1 MIAYTQQLIEFYCEV
16 TGIDKSKLRKVAS
29 PAYPESQATDSELN
43 STGELH
49 GSASRILMRA
59 LWLSRLARPDIS
71 FIITRLASKVS
82 RWDRFDDKQLLRCIS
97 YLHHSSHTT
106 LKGSVSQRD
115 LGCQIEVF
123 TDADFA
129 SCPHSAKSTSGIIIT
144 LRTGESHFP
153 VYWLSKK
160 QSSTARSTT
169 EAEMIALAT
178 AMFSETENLQAYL
191 EDLLDTEVPVFFQ
204 QDNETVLAILKAGY
218 SAKLRHMNRVHR
230 VNVASICERLAEERV
245 KAIYCSTKLQRAN
258 GFTKVISPQEWP
270 ETLEQLCLS
279 EGPARTS
286 VPAAPSQNEVPAD
299 PLAESDPESVAGIL
313 PHRLT
318 EAHILQLFHLL
329 PADASSRP
337 VVSSEGKGFTTGAY
351 AHGGGITGLRSNTS

>member
-1 MIAYTQQLIEFYCEV
+1 
-16 TGIDKSKLRKVAS
+16 
-29 PAYPESQATDSELN
+29 
-43 STGELH
+43 
-49 GSASRILMRA
+49 
-59 LWLSRLARPDIS
+59 
-71 FIITRLASKVS
+71 
-82 RWDRFDDKQLLRCIS
+82 
-97 YLHHSSHTT
+97 
-106 LKGSVSQRD
+106 
-115 LGCQIEVF
+115 
-123 TDADFA
+123 
-129 SCPHSAKSTSGIIIT
+129 
-144 LRTGESHFP
+144 
-153 VYWLSKK
+153 
-160 QSSTARSTT
+160 
-169 EAEMIALAT
+169 MIALAT

-230 VNVASICERLAEERV
+230 VNVASVCERLAEERV
-245 KAIYCSTKLQRAN
+245 KAIYCSTKLQKAN

-279 EGPARTS
+279 EGPARTP

-299 PLAESDPESVAGIL
+299 HLAELDPESVAGIL

-351 AHGGGITGLRSNTS
+351 AHGGGITGLRSNTSKFRGVTRVLTRFVRQQAKKLTFSAVAIYQGCQFDLHTDKFNDPGSYNFVYPLTRIKGGHLLNRLCPKFQPYLIPLALSALGLILWGPNIPKPKNAEQSRISLQVFRNTLEKQYWPSGSLGKPG